1 MTLDTREWLETDG
14 QGGFASGTVCGVR
27 TRRYHGL
34 LVTATT
40 PPTGRMMLVNGFDA
54 LVETDA
60 GTFNLTSQRYAPDV
74 LHPAGVSRLEQFQ
87 QSPWPTWRWR
97 LNEEAGLVQE
107 VFMTRGAP
115 RVVIHW
121 RLAGR
126 LGRARLHVQPYL
138 SGRDYHATHHENPAF
153 DATPAAPGPGMVE
166 WHPYHGV
173 PGIRMRS
180 NGRYAHAPD
189 WYRNFLYLDEHRR
202 GLDDTEDLVCPG
214 RFDWDL
220 TAGEAVW
227 IVESADLDLEEDAP
241 AALASRQ
248 RDAER
253 ERRRSLPSRLHR
265 GAEQYVVARDEG
277 GTIIAGYPW
286 FTDWGRD
293 TFIALRGLCLA
304 AGHVAT
310 ARRILL
316 TWARRLSNGMMPNRF
331 PDAGDPEYTSV
342 DAALWFIVAVHDL
355 LNHEAAEREVTEL
368 QRRELMDAVHEI
380 LQSYAQ
386 GTREGI
392 RADADGL
399 LAAGVPGTALTWMDG
414 RAGGTFV
421 TPRVGKPVEVQALWL
436 NALAFARRE
445 STEWRGL
452 HERGLTSFHQKF
464 WNADRG
470 CLYDVV
476 DVDHVPGRMD
486 ASLRPNQILTI
497 GGLPA
502 PVLAG
507 PRASTV
513 VDLVERTLVTPLGLR
528 TLGPDEPGYVPAY
541 QGPPDGRGRA
551 YHQGTAWPWLMGP
564 FVDAWV
570 RVRGNT
576 AQARSQAHDQFV
588 RPLLDQLDRFGVG
601 HLPELADGEPPFT
614 PRGCP
619 FQAWSLGELLRLVAA
634 RL

>member
-1 MTLDTREWLETDG
+1 MTLDAREWLETDG
-14 QGGFASGTVCGVR
+14 LGGFASGTVAGVR

-54 LVETDA
+54 SIETDE
-60 GTFNLTSQRYAPDV
+60 GTTNLTCQRYAPDV
-74 LHPAGVSRLEQFQ
+74 LYPATVSRLEQFQ

-97 LNEEAGLVQE
+97 LNDEAGLIQE

-115 RVVIHW
+115 RVIIHW

-126 LGRARLHVQPYL
+126 LSRARLEVKPYL

-153 DATPAAPGPGMVE
+153 NTMPTATGPGLVE
-166 WHPYHGV
+166 WHPYEGV
-173 PGIRMRS
+173 PGIRLRS
-180 NGRYAHAPD
+180 NGSYHHAPD
-189 WYRNFLYLDEHRR
+189 WYRNFLYLEERRR

-214 RFDWDL
+214 RFEWDL
-220 TAGEAVW
+220 AAREAVW
-227 IVESADLDLEEDAP
+227 IIESAVLDAGGDPP
-241 AALASRQ
+241 AELASRQ

-253 ERRRSLPSRLHR
+253 ERRRVLPSRLHR
-265 GAEQYVVARDEG
+265 SAEQYVVARGDG
-277 GTIIAGYPW
+277 DTVIAGYPW

-293 TFIALRGLCLA
+293 TFIAVRGLCLA
-304 AGHVAT
+304 AGQIAA

-316 TWARRLSNGMMPNRF
+316 TWARHLSDGMLPNRF
-331 PDAGDPEYTSV
+331 PDAGAPEFNAV
-342 DAALWFIVAVHDL
+342 DASLWFIIAVHDL
-355 LNHEAAEREVTEL
+355 LNHEAADREVNEL
-368 QRRELMDAVHEI
+368 QRRELMDAVHAI
-380 LQSYAQ
+380 LRTYTQ
-386 GTREGI
+386 GARDGI

-399 LAAGVPGTALTWMDG
+399 LAAGVPGAALTWMDG
-414 RAGGTFV
+414 RAGEACV
-421 TPRVGKPVEVQALWL
+421 TPRIGKPVEVQALWL

-476 DVDHVPGRMD
+476 DVDHVPGQMD
-486 ASLRPNQILTI
+486 GSLRPNQILAV

-502 PVLAG
+502 PVVAG
-507 PRASTV
+507 PRASTL

-528 TLGPDEPGYVPAY
+528 TLGPDEPGYAPIY
-541 QGPPDGRGRA
+541 EGDPDARA
-551 YHQGTAWPWLMGP
+551 HSYHQGTAWPWLLGP

-576 AQARSQAHDQFV
+576 AQARSEAHDRFV
-588 RPLLDQLDRFGVG
+588 RPLLDQLDRSGVG

-619 FQAWSLGELLRLVAA
+619 FQAWSMGELLRLVAG